1 MLLFVVASCYV
12 KFEPCQTFWANN
24 SQHFL
29 CSVIA
34 EACAI
39 MLDPFAQLS
48 QHFWCHVRALHM
60 LSKVLWLLSLPRCTV
75 APNIVGNCCIRLHT
89 TTNTN
94 ATTPNKA
101 GSCSIRL
108 RVALLIPILEIPSC
122 WDNSRI
128 PWIRN
133 TFVQNISYRILGV
146 FSPVY
151 FWKIPTVQR
160 LILRCQL
167 RSGRALKFISSKY
180 SPCYLCSSLHL
191 QQSRHNK
198 CNWMSLRCCCTRH
211 FLNSYGFQPC
221 TRLYLKRRRRYNMYR
236 Y

>member
-1 MLLFVVASCYV
+1 MLLFVVASCYA

-34 EACAI
+34 ETCAI

-48 QHFWCHVRALHM
+48 QHCWCHVRTLHM

-89 TTNTN
+89 IANTN

-108 RVALLIPILEIPSC
+108 RVANTNTRNSQLLRQLTNSWNQENVCIKYLIPHSLEYSA
-122 WDNSRI
+122 RY
-128 PWIRN
+128 
-133 TFVQNISYRILGV
+133 ISGKY
-146 FSPVY
+146 P
-151 FWKIPTVQR
+151 Q
-160 LILRCQL
+160 
-167 RSGRALKFISSKY
+167 SKD
-180 SPCYLCSSLHL
+180 
-191 QQSRHNK
+191 
-198 CNWMSLRCCCTRH
+198 
-211 FLNSYGFQPC
+211 
-221 TRLYLKRRRRYNMYR
+221 
-236 Y
+236 

>member
-1 MLLFVVASCYV
+1 MLLFVVASCYA

-60 LSKVLWLLSLPRCTV
+60 VSKVLWLLSLPRWTV

-89 TTNTN
+89 TANTN

-108 RVALLIPILEIPSC
+108 RVALLIPILEIPNC

-128 PWIRN
+128 PWIRK
-133 TFVQNISYRILGV
+133 TFVQNISYRSTWSIQPAIFLENTH
-146 FSPVY
+146 SQ
-151 FWKIPTVQR
+151 KINIKVSVKVR
-160 LILRCQL
+160 KSVKIH
-167 RSGRALKFISSKY
+167 LK
-180 SPCYLCSSLHL
+180 
-191 QQSRHNK
+191 
-198 CNWMSLRCCCTRH
+198 
-211 FLNSYGFQPC
+211 
-221 TRLYLKRRRRYNMYR
+221 
-236 Y
+236 